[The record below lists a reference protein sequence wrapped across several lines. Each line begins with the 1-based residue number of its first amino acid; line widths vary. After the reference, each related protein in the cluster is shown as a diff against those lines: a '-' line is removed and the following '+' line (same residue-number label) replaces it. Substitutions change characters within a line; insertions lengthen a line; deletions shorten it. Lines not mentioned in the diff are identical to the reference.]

1 MGRRVIVD
9 TDTASDD
16 TQAIVLAALSDRIAL
31 EAVTVVA
38 GNVGFDDQVR
48 NAKYTLQLAGC
59 GGVPVH
65 EGARSPLVKDHET
78 AEHVHGEGGL
88 GGDLDPEVDI
98 PSAEGFAPDVIVER
112 ARENPGEV
120 TLACLGPLTNV
131 ALALRREPDLGDLL
145 ESVWVMGGNANCL
158 GNVTPAA
165 EFNFWADPDAAK
177 LVVRELGVTVVD
189 WGVTVRDAV
198 FERETLEKIADAA
211 GESRFAEFYTAV
223 SRPVRAL
230 NRERFDRDATTQPDP
245 VVAALLIDPSL
256 IENEGT
262 YHVDVDEREGLTRGY
277 TLVDEHG
284 VTDGDPDTRVVEA
297 VDPDGFRRLFLDA
310 VVHGDPDRSL
320 S

>member
-16 TQAIVLAALSDRIAL
+16 SQALILAALSDRTAL

-48 NAKYTLQLAGC
+48 NAKYALQLADRGD
-59 GGVPVH
+59 VPVH
-65 EGARSPLVKDHET
+65 EGARSPLLKDHET
-78 AEHVHGEGGL
+78 AEHIHGEGGL

-112 ARENPGEV
+112 ARETPGEV
-120 TLACLGPLTNV
+120 TLVCLGPLTNV
-131 ALALRREPDLGDLL
+131 ALALRREPGLGDLL
-145 ESVWVMGGNANCL
+145 ESVWVMGGNVNCL

-177 LVVRELGVTVVD
+177 LVVRELDVTLVD
-189 WGVTVRDAV
+189 WGVTVRDAA
-198 FERETLEKIADAA
+198 FGRETLDRIADAA

-223 SRPVRAL
+223 NRTARAF
-230 NRERFDRDATTQPDP
+230 NRERFGRDATTQPDP
-245 VVAALLIDPSL
+245 LVAALLIDPSL
-256 IENEGT
+256 IEAEGT
-262 YHVDVDEREGLTRGY
+262 HHVDVDEREGMTRGY
-277 TLVDEHG
+277 ALVDEHG
-284 VTDGDPDTRVVEA
+284 VTDGDPDTRVVES
-297 VDPDGFRRLFLDA
+297 VDADGFRRLFLDA